1 MVENLPANLGLIS
14 ELGRV
19 PAGGTHSSILV
30 WKIPWTEEAGGLQ
43 SMGTQRVRYN
53 LVTKTMNKKKQQVT
67 ETQ

>member
-1 MVENLPANLGLIS
+1 MA
-14 ELGRV
+14 
-19 PAGGTHSSILV
+19 THCDILA
-30 WKIPWTEEAGGLQ
+30 WKIPQAEEPGGLQ